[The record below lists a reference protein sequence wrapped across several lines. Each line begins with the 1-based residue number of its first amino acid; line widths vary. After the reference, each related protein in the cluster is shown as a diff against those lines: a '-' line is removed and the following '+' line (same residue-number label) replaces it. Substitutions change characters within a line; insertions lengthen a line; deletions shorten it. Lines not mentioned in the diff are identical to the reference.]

1 MIRNY
6 IKIAFRHLVKNKSY
20 TFINTVGLGVGL
32 AACIIIGLWVNYE
45 LSYDDYHTDSE
56 RIYRVLNG
64 DIAATPPT
72 LAPALKN
79 DYPEIVQDVV
89 RFWPIKSP
97 SDIIS
102 KDKQFAE
109 RNITFTDP
117 EIFNVFTHPLVLGN
131 KETALSSSNQIVISE
146 SMAEKYFS
154 TESPLGKTLT
164 MWGRDLEVTGV
175 FEDVPLNSHHRYEF
189 LVPIEL
195 LETFMGSMMEN
206 WTWAGF
212 YTYIQ
217 LPEHV
222 QPDQVETAIAST
234 FDKYTE
240 ENFPAPYLQPLNDI
254 YFEKAQKDIAA
265 TGDFNY
271 VVILATIAIIVL
283 IVACINFMN
292 LSTAYSTMR
301 KKEVGMRKAL
311 GAQQSQLIGQFLGE
325 AIILSLMGLSLALIL
340 VEISLPF
347 FSNFTGNPLTIPYQQ
362 NWMAITGFFGLAL
375 LVGTLSGSYPAFF
388 LSKFRPVSILKN
400 TDRAS
405 SSGGNLRKGL
415 VVFQFTI
422 SIFLIVAALTVYS
435 QINFMQK
442 KDLGFSDEKII
453 ITGAENYQAMKAELE
468 KMPEIELVSAAY
480 NVPGQRLPFYP
491 IRTAE
496 MAPDSLPTMRTLRVN
511 PGFME
516 TLGMEMAMGRGFEE
530 KISTDATQ
538 AFVINQAAANYL
550 GWDNPIGRE
559 LSWYN
564 FSEDGSSFE
573 VAKQGEVIGVVDDF
587 NYASLHNP
595 VEPLVIHVSNDI
607 NMTVIKLSAGSTE
620 QTLAQIRETWNSVT
634 PGSHFWYYFLSDD
647 LDRQYGAEQ
656 KLGQVFGGLTLL
668 ALFIACLGLFGLT
681 TYSTQQRTKEI
692 GIRKVMGA
700 GVKQIILMLN
710 IEVLKMVGLS
720 LLIAIPIAWY
730 FMNQWLAD
738 FAYRIEIGPIIF
750 ILAGLSALAI
760 ALLTVSWQSIKAAV
774 TNPIESLRS
783 E

>member
-6 IKIAFRHLVKNKSY
+6 IKIAFRHLAKNKSY

-45 LSYDDYHTDSE
+45 LSYDDYHADSE

-64 DIAATPPT
+64 DVAATPPT

-79 DYPEIVQDVV
+79 DYPEIAPNVV

-97 SDIIS
+97 SDITS
-102 KDKQFAE
+102 EDKQFAE

-117 EIFNVFTHPLVLGN
+117 DIFDVFTHPLILGN
-131 KETALSSSNQIVISE
+131 KETALSSPNRMVISK
-146 SMAEKYFS
+146 SMAEKYFGP
-154 TESPLGKTLT
+154 ENPLGKTLT

-175 FEDVPLNSHHRYEF
+175 FENVPLNSHHRYEF

-212 YTYIQ
+212 YTYIL
-217 LPEHV
+217 LPENV
-222 QPDQVETAIAST
+222 SPSLVETAIAST

-240 ENFPAPYLQPLNDI
+240 DNFLTPQLQPLNDI
-254 YFEKAQKDIAA
+254 YFEKAEKDIAA
-265 TGDFNY
+265 TGNFNY
-271 VVILATIAIIVL
+271 VVILVTIAIIVL
-283 IVACINFMN
+283 VLACINFMN

-301 KKEVGMRKAL
+301 KKEVGMRKTL
-311 GAQQSQLIGQFLGE
+311 GAQRGQLIGQFLGE
-325 AIILSLMGLSLALIL
+325 AIVLSLMGLSLALIL

-347 FSNFTGNPLTIPYQQ
+347 FSNFTGSPLSMPYQQ
-362 NWMAITGFFGLAL
+362 NWIAITGFVGLAL

-388 LSKFRPVSILKN
+388 LSNFQPVNVLKN
-400 TDRAS
+400 TGRTS

-415 VVFQFTI
+415 VVFQFAI

-435 QINFMQK
+435 QMNFMQK

-468 KMPEIELVSAAY
+468 KMPEIEQVSAAY
-480 NVPGQRLPFYP
+480 NVPGQRLPLYP
-491 IRTAE
+491 IRTTG
-496 MAPDSLPTMRTLRVN
+496 MASDSLPTIRTLRVN
-511 PGFME
+511 PGLME
-516 TLGMEMAMGRGFEE
+516 TLGMEMALGRSFDEE
-530 KISTDATQ
+530 VSTDASR
-538 AFVINQAAANYL
+538 AFVINQAAVNYF
-550 GWDNPIGRE
+550 GWEDPIGKE
-559 LSWYN
+559 LSWYD
-564 FSEDGSSFE
+564 FSKDGSSFE
-573 VAKQGEVIGVVDDF
+573 VAKQGSVIGVVNDF

-595 VEPLVIHVSNDI
+595 IEPLVIHVSNHI
-607 NMTVIKLSAGSTE
+607 NMAVIKLSAGSSE
-620 QTLAQIRETWNSVT
+620 RTLSQIRETWNSVT

-681 TYSTQQRTKEI
+681 TYSTRQRTKEI

-700 GVKQIILMLN
+700 DIKQIILMLN
-710 IEVLKMVGLS
+710 MEVLKMVALS
-720 LLIAIPIAWY
+720 LVIAIPIAW
-730 FMNQWLAD
+730 FVMSRWLAD
-738 FAYRIEIGPIIF
+738 FAYRIEIGPRIF
-750 ILAGLSALAI
+750 FLAGMSALVI
-760 ALLTVSWQSIKAAV
+760 ALLTVSWQSIKASV
-774 TNPIESLRS
+774 TPPVESLRS

>member
-1 MIRNY
+1 MLKNY
-6 IKIAFRHLVKNKSY
+6 LKIAFRHLAKNKSY
-20 TFINTVGLGVGL
+20 TFINTLGLGVGL

-45 LSYDDYHTDSE
+45 LSYDDYHKNSD
-56 RIYRVLNG
+56 RIYRILNG
-64 DIAATPPT
+64 DVAAIPPT
-72 LAPALKN
+72 LAPALKD
-79 DYPEIVQDVV
+79 DYPEIAGDIV

-97 SDIIS
+97 SDIIHE
-102 KDKQFAE
+102 DKQFAE

-117 EIFNVFTHPLVLGN
+117 EVFNVFTHPLILGD
-131 KETALSSSNQIVISE
+131 KETALSSSNRIVISE
-146 SMAEKYFS
+146 SMADKYFD
-154 TESPLGKTLT
+154 TENPLGKTMT

-175 FEDVPLNSHHRYEF
+175 FEDVPQNSHHRYDF

-212 YTYIQ
+212 YTYIL
-217 LPEHV
+217 LPENV
-222 QPDQVETAIAST
+222 QPTRVETAIAST
-234 FDKYTE
+234 FSKYTE
-240 ENFPAPYLQPLNDI
+240 ENFPSPELQSLNDI
-254 YFEKAQKDIAA
+254 YFEQAEKDIAV
-265 TGDFNY
+265 TGNFNY

-283 IVACINFMN
+283 VVACINFMN

-301 KKEVGMRKAL
+301 KKEVGMRKTL
-311 GAQQSQLIGQFLGE
+311 GAQRNQLIGQFLGE
-325 AIILSLMGLSLALIL
+325 AILLSLMGLSLALIL

-347 FSNFTGNPLTIPYQQ
+347 FSNFTGNPLSMPYQQ
-362 NWMAITGFFGLAL
+362 NWMAISGFIGLAL

-388 LSKFRPVSILKN
+388 LSNFKPVSVLKN
-400 TDRAS
+400 ADRAS

-415 VVFQFTI
+415 VVFQFSI

-442 KDLGFSDEKII
+442 KDLGFSDEKVI
-453 ITGAENYQAMKAELE
+453 ITGAENYQNMKAELE
-468 KMPEIELVSAAY
+468 KMPEIAQVSAAY

-516 TLGMEMAMGRGFEE
+516 TLGMNMAKGRSFTEE
-530 KISTDATQ
+530 ISTDATQ

-595 VEPLVIHVSNDI
+595 IEPLIIHVSNDI
-607 NMTVIKLSAGSTE
+607 NMAVIKLNAGSTE
-620 QTLAQIRETWNSVT
+620 KTISQIRETWKSVT

-720 LLIAIPIAWY
+720 LVIAIPIAWY
-730 FMNQWLAD
+730 VMNQWLAD
-738 FAYRIEIGPIIF
+738 FAYRIEIGPSIF
-750 ILAGLSALAI
+750 ILAGMSALAI

-774 TNPIESLRS
+774 TNPVESLRS

>member
-1 MIRNY
+1 MFKNY
-6 IKIAFRHLVKNKSY
+6 IKIAFRHLAKNKSY
-20 TFINTVGLGVGL
+20 TFINTIGLGVGL

-45 LSYDDYHTDSE
+45 LSYDDYHHDSE

-79 DYPEIVQDVV
+79 DYPEVARDVV

-102 KDKQFAE
+102 EDKQFAE

-117 EIFNVFTHPLVLGN
+117 DIFNVFTHPLILGN
-131 KETALSSSNQIVISE
+131 KETALSSPNRIVISE
-146 SMAEKYFS
+146 SIAKKYFG
-154 TESPLGKTLT
+154 TGNPLGKTLT

-175 FEDVPLNSHHRYEF
+175 FKDVPLNSHHRYEF

-195 LETFMGSMMEN
+195 LETFMGNMMEN

-212 YTYIQ
+212 YTYML
-217 LPEHV
+217 LPEN
-222 QPDQVETAIAST
+222 VEPNRVEAAIAST

-240 ENFPAPYLQPLNDI
+240 ENFPSPVLQPLNDI
-254 YFEKAQKDIAA
+254 YFEQAEKDIAES
-265 TGDFNY
+265 GNFNY
-271 VVILATIAIIVL
+271 VLILATIAIVVL
-283 IVACINFMN
+283 VVACINFMN

-301 KKEVGMRKAL
+301 KKEVGMRKTL
-311 GAQQSQLIGQFLGE
+311 GAQRRQLIGQFLGE
-325 AIILSLMGLSLALIL
+325 AIVLSLMGLSLALIL

-347 FSNFTGNPLTIPYQQ
+347 FSNFTGNPMSMPYQQ
-362 NWMAITGFFGLAL
+362 NWMAVTGFIGLAL

-388 LSKFRPVSILKN
+388 LSSFQPVSVLKN
-400 TDRAS
+400 TDRSS

-415 VVFQFTI
+415 VVFQFAI

-453 ITGAENYQAMKAELE
+453 ITGSENYQAMKAELE
-468 KMPEIELVSAAY
+468 KMPEIERVSAAY
-480 NVPGQRLPFYP
+480 NVPGQRLPLYP
-491 IRTAE
+491 VRTAE

-511 PGFME
+511 PGLLE
-516 TLGMEMAMGRGFEE
+516 TLGMEMTMGRSFDED
-530 KISTDATQ
+530 ISTDASR
-538 AFVINQAAANYL
+538 AFIINQAAANYF
-550 GWDNPIGRE
+550 GWENPIGKE
-559 LSWYN
+559 LSWYD

-573 VAKQGEVIGVVDDF
+573 VAKQGEVVGVVNDF

-595 VEPLVIHVSNDI
+595 IEPLVMHVSNDI
-607 NMTVIKLSAGSTE
+607 NMAVIKLSTGGSE
-620 QTLAQIRETWNSVT
+620 RTLSQIRETWNSVT

-681 TYSTQQRTKEI
+681 AYSTRQRTKEI

-700 GVKQIILMLN
+700 DVRQIILMLN
-710 IEVLKMVGLS
+710 IEVLKMVALS
-720 LLIAIPIAWY
+720 LVVAIPIAWY
-730 FMNQWLAD
+730 VMNQWLAD
-738 FAYRIEIGPIIF
+738 FAYRIEIGPKIF
-750 ILAGLSALAI
+750 VIAGISALAI
-760 ALLTVSWQSIKAAV
+760 ALLTVSWQSIKASV
-774 TNPIESLRS
+774 TPPVESLRS